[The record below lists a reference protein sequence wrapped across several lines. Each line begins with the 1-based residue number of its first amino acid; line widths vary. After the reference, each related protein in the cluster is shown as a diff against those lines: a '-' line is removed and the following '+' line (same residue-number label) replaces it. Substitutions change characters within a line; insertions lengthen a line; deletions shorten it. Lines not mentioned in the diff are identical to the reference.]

1 MSPAAPPFTV
11 PTIASLLQYP
21 ALTVG
26 LALFTLV
33 LLVVDLVT
41 GHFLAHKFSLYPNA
55 PLEFDLNR
63 LLFYLLFH
71 QGALHWLFNVIG
83 LFTPMAL
90 FERAHG
96 TVHTGITLNLLAVTA
111 GLQFCILGVALYPN
125 TNVIGLSGVVF
136 SFLSFYAFKE
146 HQLQPVLH
154 TFQFQGRQY
163 SIPTLWAPV
172 LLLVVTLVLFPASS
186 FFGHLA
192 GISLGYLLAMGKLT
206 ILYPPLKIVL
216 WIEKKVAPAIA
227 LLDGV
232 VTFVKEDDA
241 VHHRGVAYTS
251 IWAAPGESV

>member
-1 MSPAAPPFTV
+1 MAPTNPAFAV

-26 LALFTLV
+26 LAIFTFG

-41 GHFLAHKFSLYPNA
+41 GHFLAHKFSLYPSA
-55 PLEFDLNR
+55 PFEFDLNR

-71 QGALHWLFNVIG
+71 QNLLHWLFNVVG

-96 TVHTGITLNLLAVTA
+96 TIHTGITLNLLAVVA
-111 GLQFCILGVALYPN
+111 GLQFCVLGLVIYPDS
-125 TNVIGLSGVVF
+125 NVIGLSGVVF

-154 TFQFQGRQY
+154 TFQFQGRQH

-172 LLLVVTLVLFPASS
+172 ILLVVTLFVFPASS

-192 GISLGYLLAMGKLT
+192 GISLGYLLAMGKIN
-206 ILYPPLKIVL
+206 ILYPPLKVVL
-216 WIEKKVAPAIA
+216 WIENKASPAIA
-227 LLDGV
+227 LLDGL
-232 VTFVKEDDA
+232 VTFVNEDDA
-241 VHHRGVAYTS
+241 IHGRGTAYTS
-251 IWAAPGESV
+251 IWAAPVEGV